1 MAGEQK
7 HLLRLALGT
16 GDAGYA
22 GTLVL
27 ILCATALAGLIVW
40 FAPLES
46 VSAIYMLPVLVAAIR
61 YGTGPA
67 IAAALLGA
75 VMTSLFYPP
84 LFSVLVFRPAQLI
97 DLVTSLVVALTL
109 GWLAGHLRTEMVKV
123 REEERRTR
131 QLYRLSSEIAG
142 AVDVAA
148 IYDIVAA
155 HMADLFGREVALFVA
170 ADGRSWRTIR
180 APAAGAPVEALG
192 RAVESFSTRTG
203 DAGGPEVEV
212 LALGSQAHWL
222 LCNLSGPDRP
232 KAVLAVS
239 LGGAD
244 VGAADAVVAQ
254 ARSILAEGEKSLERL
269 GLTRALEE
277 RQLRQRSDALR
288 DILIEAVSHELRTP
302 VASILGSASVLLTA
316 EPVASEP
323 RLHDLSA
330 AIGSEAARLDRRI
343 QNLLD
348 VTRIRAG
355 ALQPRFDELDLAD
368 IVNAALDS
376 VAERLGGRKVV
387 LALGRDLPF
396 VRVDPVL
403 VEQALV
409 NILENAAKFAP
420 DAAPIA
426 ISARLRDGKLAVE
439 VRDEGPGLDRHEAE
453 RIFERFHR
461 GERHADIAGGSGLGL
476 TIAKTFVEANGGSI
490 EPLSEGPGTGTTMR
504 IWLPLAP
511 ERRLEEGDDD

>member
-16 GDAGYA
+16 GDAGYV
-22 GTLVL
+22 GMLVL
-27 ILCATALAGLIVW
+27 VICATALAGLIVW
-40 FAPLES
+40 FLPLES

-84 LFSVLVFRPAQLI
+84 LFSVLVFRPEQLI
-97 DLVTSLVVALTL
+97 DLVASLAVALSL
-109 GWLAGHLRTEMVKV
+109 GWLAGHLRTDMVKV
-123 REEERRTR
+123 REEERRIR
-131 QLYRLSSEIAG
+131 QLYRLSGEIAG

-155 HMADLFGREVALFVA
+155 HMVDLFGSEVALFVA
-170 ADGRSWRTIR
+170 ADGRAWRAIR
-180 APAAGAPVEALG
+180 APAGAPVGELG
-192 RAVESFSTRTG
+192 RAVGSFADRVG
-203 DAGGPEVEV
+203 DAAGPEVEV
-212 LALGSQAHWL
+212 LALGPQAHWL
-222 LCNLSGPDRP
+222 LCNLGGPDRP
-232 KAVLAVS
+232 KAVLAVP
-239 LGGAD
+239 LGADD
-244 VGAADAVVAQ
+244 VGARNKVVAQ

-269 GLTRALEE
+269 GLNRALEE

-302 VASILGSASVLLTA
+302 VASILGSASVLSA
-316 EPVASEP
+316 APPVVSEP
-323 RLHDLSA
+323 RLHELSA

-343 QNLLD
+343 QSLLD

-355 ALQPRFDELDLAD
+355 ALQPRFDELDIAD
-368 IVNAALDS
+368 IVNAVLDS
-376 VAERLGGRKVV
+376 AAERLGGRNVV
-387 LALGRDLPF
+387 LNLVRDLPF

-409 NILENAAKFAP
+409 NILENAAKYAP
-420 DAAPIA
+420 DSAPIA
-426 ISARLRDGKLAVE
+426 ICARESDGKLVVE

-476 TIAKTFVEANGGSI
+476 TIAKTFIEANGGAI
-490 EPLSEGPGTGTTMR
+490 EPLSEGPGRGTTMR
-504 IWLPLAP
+504 IWLPLAA
-511 ERRLEEGDDD
+511 RQVRDTDDD

>member
-1 MAGEQK
+1 MAREQK
-7 HLLRLALGT
+7 HFLRLALGT

-22 GTLVL
+22 GMLLLVL
-27 ILCATALAGLIVW
+27 GATALAGMIVW

-67 IAAALLGA
+67 IVAALLGA

-84 LFSVLVFRPAQLI
+84 LFSVLVFRPAQII

-109 GWLAGHLRTEMVKV
+109 GWLAGHLRAQMFEA

-155 HMADLFGREVALFVA
+155 HMAGLLGREVALFA
-170 ADGRSWRTIR
+170 AAEGHSWRAIR
-180 APAAGAPVEALG
+180 APAAGTPVDELQ
-192 RAVESFSTRTG
+192 RAVERFASRTG
-203 DAGGPEVEV
+203 DAGRADVEV
-212 LALGSQAHWL
+212 LALGSQQHWL
-222 LCNLSGPDRP
+222 LCNLGGPAWP
-232 KAVLAVS
+232 KATLAVP

-244 VGAADAVVAQ
+244 AGTTDKVVAQ
-254 ARSILAEGEKSLERL
+254 ARSILAEGERSLERL

-302 VASILGSASVLLTA
+302 IASILGSASVLSTA
-316 EPVASEP
+316 PSLASEL
-323 RLHDLSA
+323 RLHELST

-343 QNLLD
+343 QSLLD

-355 ALQPRFDELDLAD
+355 ALQPRFDELDPAD
-368 IVNAALDS
+368 IVNAALDGA
-376 VAERLGGRKVV
+376 AERLGGRKVV
-387 LALGRDLPF
+387 LALDRDLPF

-403 VEQALV
+403 VEQALI

-426 ISARLRDGKLAVE
+426 ISAGERDGKLAVE
-439 VRDEGPGLDRHEAE
+439 IRDEGPGLDRGEAE

-476 TIAKTFVEANGGSI
+476 TIAKTFIEANGGSI
-490 EPLSEGPGTGTTMR
+490 EPLSEGPGKGTTMR
-504 IWLPLAP
+504 IWLPLTA
-511 ERRLEEGDDD
+511 RHMRDTGDD

>member
-1 MAGEQK
+1 VAQEQK
-7 HLLRLALGT
+7 QLLRLALGT

-22 GTLVL
+22 GMLVL
-27 ILCATALAGLIVW
+27 VLCATALAGLIVW

-67 IAAALLGA
+67 IVAALLGA

-84 LFSVLVFRPAQLI
+84 LFSVQVFEPAQII
-97 DLVTSLVVALTL
+97 DLVTSLAVALTL
-109 GWLAGHLRTEMVKV
+109 GWLAGHLRAQMFEA

-142 AVDVAA
+142 AGDVAA

-155 HMADLFGREVALFVA
+155 HMADLLGREVALFTA
-170 ADGRSWRTIR
+170 ADGRSWRGVR
-180 APAAGAPVEALG
+180 APVAGMPAEELG
-192 RAVESFSTRTG
+192 RAVESFAAGTG
-203 DAGGPEVEV
+203 DAGGPGVEM
-212 LALGSQAHWL
+212 LALGPQAHWL
-222 LCNLSGPDRP
+222 LCRLGGPVRP
-232 KAVLAVS
+232 KAVLAVP

-244 VGAADAVVAQ
+244 AGAADKVVGQ

-302 VASILGSASVLLTA
+302 VAGILGSASVLSSA
-316 EPVASEP
+316 PPVVSEP
-323 RLHDLSA
+323 RLQELSA

-343 QNLLD
+343 QSLLD

-355 ALQPRFDELDLAD
+355 ALQPRFDALDIAD

-376 VAERLGGRKVV
+376 AAERLGGRKVIWG
-387 LALGRDLPF
+387 LGRDLPF

-409 NILENAAKFAP
+409 NILENAAKFASGS
-420 DAAPIA
+420 APIA
-426 ISARLRDGKLAVE
+426 ISAGVQDGRLAVD

-490 EPLSEGPGTGTTMR
+490 EPLSQGPGKGTTMR

-511 ERRLEEGDDD
+511 ERRLEEKDDD